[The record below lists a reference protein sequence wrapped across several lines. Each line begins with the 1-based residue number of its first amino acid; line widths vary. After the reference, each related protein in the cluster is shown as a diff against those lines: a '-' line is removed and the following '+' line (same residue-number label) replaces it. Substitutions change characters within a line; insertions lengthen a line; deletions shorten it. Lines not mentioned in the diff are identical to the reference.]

1 LVQASDLIVL
11 AALSAGLGTAAVID
25 IRHRR
30 IPNVVCVSTAA
41 AGLLLATV
49 GVNSITVT
57 SALAGLAYGFV
68 MMLPG
73 HVFGATGA
81 GDVKLFA
88 AAGTML
94 GSGRVVRA
102 FLFVAI
108 AGGVLAVVIAL
119 RRGRLGR
126 TVGMAAQLLG
136 RPTKLKSAIESPAEH
151 NRFSYG
157 PAIAIGCV
165 VAMLIGDSV

>member
-1 LVQASDLIVL
+1 LVPASDLIVL
-11 AALSAGLGTAAVID
+11 AALTAGLGTAAVID
-25 IRHRR
+25 IRHHR
-30 IPNVVCVSTAA
+30 IPNVVCVTTAA
-41 AGLLLATV
+41 AGLVLATV

-57 SALAGLAYGFV
+57 SALAGLAFGFL

-88 AAGTML
+88 AAGTLL
-94 GSGRVVRA
+94 GSGRIVTA
-102 FLFVAI
+102 FLYVAI
-108 AGGVLAVVIAL
+108 AGGVLAVVIAI

-126 TVGMAAQLLG
+126 TVGMAARLLG
-136 RPTKLKSAIESPAEH
+136 RPSTSKTAIESPAEH

-165 VAMLIGDSV
+165 IAMLIGDSV

>member
-1 LVQASDLIVL
+1 MC
-11 AALSAGLGTAAVID
+11 AGLGSAAVID
-25 IRHRR
+25 LRHRR
-30 IPNVVCVSTAA
+30 IPNVICVATAA
-41 AGLLLATV
+41 AGLLLAMF
-49 GVNSITVT
+49 GISSITVT
-57 SALAGLAYGFV
+57 SALAGLGIGFL

-73 HVFGATGA
+73 HVFRATGA

-88 AAGTML
+88 AAGTLL
-94 GSGRVVRA
+94 GSGRVVTA

-108 AGGVLAVVIAL
+108 AGGILAAVIAF

-126 TVGMAAQLLG
+126 TMTLTGRLLG
-136 RPTKLKSAIESPAEH
+136 RRATSKTDIESATEH

-165 VAMLIGDSV
+165 IAMLIGDSL

>member
-1 LVQASDLIVL
+1 MC
-11 AALSAGLGTAAVID
+11 AGLGTAAVID
-25 IRHRR
+25 MRQRR
-30 IPNVVCVSTAA
+30 IPNVVCVATAA
-41 AGLLLATV
+41 TGVTLATV
-49 GVNSITVT
+49 GVSSITVA
-57 SALAGLAYGFV
+57 SALTGLAFGFL

-88 AAGTML
+88 AAGTLL
-94 GSGRVVRA
+94 GSGRIVKA

-108 AGGVLAVVIAL
+108 AGGFLAVVIAA

-126 TVGMAAQLLG
+126 TMGLTARLLG
-136 RPTKLKSAIESPAEH
+136 RPDKLKTEIESPVEH

-165 VAMLIGDSV
+165 IAMLIGDSL

>member
-1 LVQASDLIVL
+1 MI

-25 IRHRR
+25 IRSRR
-30 IPNVVCVSTAA
+30 IPNVVCVATAA
-41 AGLLLATV
+41 AGLTLSTV
-49 GVNSITVT
+49 GISGITVT
-57 SALAGLAYGFV
+57 SALAGLAYGFL

-88 AAGTML
+88 AAGTLL
-94 GSGRVVRA
+94 GSGRIATA
-102 FLFVAI
+102 FLFVAL
-108 AGGVLAVVIAL
+108 AGGVLAVVIAI

-126 TVGMAAQLLG
+126 TMGLAARLLG
-136 RPTKLKSAIESPAEH
+136 RPHKLKTEIEAPAEH

-165 VAMLIGDSV
+165 IAMLIGDSL

>member
-1 LVQASDLIVL
+1 MC
-11 AALSAGLGTAAVID
+11 AGLGTAAVID

-30 IPNVVCVSTAA
+30 IPNVVCVATAA
-41 AGLLLATV
+41 AGLVLATA
-49 GVNSITVT
+49 GISSITVT
-57 SALAGLAYGFV
+57 SALAGLAFGFL

-88 AAGTML
+88 AAGTLL
-94 GSGRVVRA
+94 GSGRIVTA
-102 FLFVAI
+102 FLLVAI
-108 AGGVLAVVIAL
+108 AGGILAVAIAI

-126 TVGMAAQLLG
+126 TLGLTARLLG
-136 RPTKLKSAIESPAEH
+136 RPDKLKTAIESPAEH

-165 VAMLIGDSV
+165 IALLIGDSL

>member
-1 LVQASDLIVL
+1 MC
-11 AALSAGLGTAAVID
+11 AGLGTAAVID

-30 IPNVVCVSTAA
+30 IPNVVCVTTAA
-41 AGLLLATV
+41 AGLTLATV
-49 GVNSITVT
+49 GISSITVA
-57 SALAGLAYGFV
+57 SALAGLAFGFL

-73 HVFGATGA
+73 HVFGAMGA

-88 AAGTML
+88 AAGTLL
-94 GSGRVVRA
+94 GSGRIVRA

-108 AGGVLAVVIAL
+108 AGGILAAVIAI
-119 RRGRLGR
+119 RRGRFGR
-126 TVGMAAQLLG
+126 TMGMTARLLG
-136 RPTKLKSAIESPAEH
+136 RPDKLKTEIESPAEH

-165 VAMLIGDSV
+165 VAMLIGDSL

>member
-1 LVQASDLIVL
+1 MC
-11 AALSAGLGTAAVID
+11 AGLGTAAVID

-30 IPNVVCVSTAA
+30 IPNAVVLATAA
-41 AGLLLATV
+41 AGLTLATV
-49 GVNSITVT
+49 GISGITVT
-57 SALAGLAYGFV
+57 SALAGLAFGFL

-88 AAGTML
+88 AAGTLL
-94 GSGRVVRA
+94 GSGRIVTA

-108 AGGVLAVVIAL
+108 TGGILAVVIAL

-126 TVGMAAQLLG
+126 TMGMTARLLG
-136 RPTKLKSAIESPAEH
+136 RPDKLKLKTEIESPAEH

-165 VAMLIGDSV
+165 VAMLIGDSL